1 MQVVAPPPVDGA
13 SFKFSCAIE
22 NLGVPPP
29 GAGPVD
35 VPCQLSAKDVNGNDV
50 IVDTNRFH
58 FLTEAGNLKLDPDTG
73 ALVWEVNPGDH
84 PKDVPAAGAIDTG
97 EPRWTENTGGITHN
111 PRDGIAT
118 LVVWTM
124 GKPDASQDALH
135 GEPFVDAND
144 NGTFDPG
151 EQYYDAD
158 GNGAYSGPSGAGTTA
173 IWRWVKVLMTG
184 PVDGAAP
191 AKAGLALWH
200 TTGTGGS
207 SGSNVV
213 NIKPGDSA
221 TIGVTLLD
229 QNLNPVASL
238 PDGGSDTMSIT
249 VNANDATVAPDS
261 ANLPS
266 NYSGLTFDPDTG
278 ALNGINARATY
289 LQNKDVNFVITNTI
303 DPTVTTTNEPWNISA
318 IDISRT
324 PYPTASTT
332 TESLPAQHRA
342 QRDPLRLRHPVP
354 VGRGGARQAGGYASR
369 M

>member
-1 MQVVAPPPVDGA
+1 
-13 SFKFSCAIE
+13 
-22 NLGVPPP
+22 
-29 GAGPVD
+29 
-35 VPCQLSAKDVNGNDV
+35 
-50 IVDTNRFH
+50 
-58 FLTEAGNLKLDPDTG
+58 
-73 ALVWEVNPGDH
+73 
-84 PKDVPAAGAIDTG
+84 
-97 EPRWTENTGGITHN
+97 
-111 PRDGIAT
+111 
-118 LVVWTM
+118 M

-200 TTGTGGS
+200 HHRDRGQQPGATS
-207 SGSNVV
+207 V

-266 NYSGLTFDPDTG
+266 NYSGSPST
-278 ALNGINARATY
+278 
-289 LQNKDVNFVITNTI
+289 
-303 DPTVTTTNEPWNISA
+303 
-318 IDISRT
+318 RT
-324 PYPTASTT
+324 PAPSTAST
-332 TESLPAQHRA
+332 P
-342 QRDPLRLRHPVP
+342 
-354 VGRGGARQAGGYASR
+354 GRPTSR
-369 M
+369 TRTSTS